1 MLKVFAALARMLQ
14 VSNFELRIGWRYLYG
29 HQRDRLMTVAALV
42 SLAFTGLSALMLA
55 LSSGANPLAVIAVV
69 VGLIATSVFG
79 LLALFSVFISVS
91 VLGVALGVAALTI
104 VLAVTTGFEAQFR
117 EKVLGVN
124 AHVIVQKSQ
133 STFAEYRDVMDKAK
147 AIDPDVLAVQ
157 PFIFAEMLV
166 TRGKGHLSGVA
177 IKGIDPELVSGVLD
191 LQKHMI
197 EGSVE
202 SLKKSAGSDLA
213 RPITSP
219 SQGGAD
225 AGADGRAAPAGEP
238 AGASSS
244 EPGGADGAD
253 GADDDG
259 PVDPGADPHANSPD
273 EQLPAIIMGKE
284 LAHKLRAKVGD
295 VVTVV
300 VPLSNIDFDTW
311 RAKSSAPRTRKFLVT
326 GVFYSGF
333 DEYDRRLMY
342 TALENTQELIGRGDQ
357 VMGVELKVKD
367 VARAAA
373 IARKLEQK
381 LGGPPYQV
389 EDWYQLNHNLFT
401 ALRIQKAVLVVI
413 LTLIIAVAAF
423 NMVSALTMIVTDK
436 TRDVAIL
443 KSMGTQSTSVAA
455 VFQVM
460 GLAIGGVGTLLG
472 VIIGLT
478 TAVVTRN
485 YGYHLDPKVY
495 LIDRLPIE
503 LRPLEVLLV
512 IGVTMIISLLATI
525 GPALSAASLRPV
537 EGLRYD

>member
-1 MLKVFAALARMLQ
+1 MPKVFAALASMLQ

-29 HQRDRLMTVAALV
+29 HQRDRLMIVAALI

-202 SLKKSAGSDLA
+202 SLKKKGEADVTK
-213 RPITSP
+213 PITSP

-238 AGASSS
+238 TGASSS
-244 EPGGADGAD
+244 EPGGAGGAD